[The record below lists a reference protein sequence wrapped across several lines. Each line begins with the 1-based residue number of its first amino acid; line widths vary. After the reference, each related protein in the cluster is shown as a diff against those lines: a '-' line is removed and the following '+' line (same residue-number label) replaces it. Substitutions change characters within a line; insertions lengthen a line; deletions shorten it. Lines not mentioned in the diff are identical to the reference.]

1 MLIASLAVAALLSQ
15 KRKGVGIFRVLCY
28 IPVLTSWV
36 AASLIWKSILS
47 PQFGAINN
55 ILGFFEDEPE
65 NRQNQLDREEA
76 LRKGLCVKNNDG
88 SSYTIPECFE
98 GKTTVYVDEQG
109 NIPVFLDCKYID
121 VKKLRDELWKI

>member
-1 MLIASLAVAALLSQ
+1 MLIASLA
-15 KRKGVGIFRVLCY
+15 
-28 IPVLTSWV
+28 V

-98 GKTTVYVDEQG
+98 GKTTVYVDEHG